1 VQRFYDVATLP
12 HVENNAPYSFG
23 SELNQAIKKR
33 QEFMQKELGLKGNE
47 KGLLK
52 MLDNIER
59 QKLVQDYAD
68 SSLRRY
74 KPLKQEMFTGTLQKK
89 ITAPSGQGYVLITS
103 EHNNSID
110 KEFSL
115 VPWRDNMKRSLG
127 KPVSFGLSKQ
137 NIPIVKTLTKGLQR

>member
-1 VQRFYDVATLP
+1 
-12 HVENNAPYSFG
+12 
-23 SELNQAIKKR
+23 LNQAIKKR

-74 KPLKQEMFTGTLQKK
+74 KPLKQEMFTVSVSYYLAREPERTLYQYYC
-89 ITAPSGQGYVLITS
+89 YVQ
-103 EHNNSID
+103 
-110 KEFSL
+110 
-115 VPWRDNMKRSLG
+115 M
-127 KPVSFGLSKQ
+127 
-137 NIPIVKTLTKGLQR
+137 